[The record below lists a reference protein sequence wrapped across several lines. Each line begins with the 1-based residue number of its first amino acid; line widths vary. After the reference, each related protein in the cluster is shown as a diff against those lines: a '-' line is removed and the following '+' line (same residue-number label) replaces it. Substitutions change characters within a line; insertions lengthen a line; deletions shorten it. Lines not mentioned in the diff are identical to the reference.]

1 MGRKRE
7 RWIVKEG
14 EKGKERQGR
23 EGERGD
29 ELKSNLNL
37 NV

>member
-7 RWIVKEG
+7 RWIVEEG
-14 EKGKERQGR
+14 EKDKERQGR
-23 EGERGD
+23 EGERED